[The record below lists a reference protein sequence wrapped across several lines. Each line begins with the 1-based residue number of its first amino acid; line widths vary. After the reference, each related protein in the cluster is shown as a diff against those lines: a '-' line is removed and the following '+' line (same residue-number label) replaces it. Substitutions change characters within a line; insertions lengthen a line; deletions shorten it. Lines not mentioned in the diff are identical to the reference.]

1 MVPLAIRAA
10 EQAENEYRLSM
21 EIIDLR
27 TLIPY
32 DVETVIHS
40 VCKTGRAI
48 VVHEAPKTCGFGA
61 ELAATISE
69 KALVHLEAPVYRVTG
84 FDTPFPYSHENHYLP
99 TTGRIIQAAQNSL
112 SF

>member
-1 MVPLAIRAA
+1 MIVPDFLKFTFLCFI
-10 EQAENEYRLSM
+10 S
-21 EIIDLR
+21 
-27 TLIPY
+27 TLTLLN
-32 DVETVIHS
+32 VTAKE
-40 VCKTGRAI
+40 G
-48 VVHEAPKTCGFGA
+48 
-61 ELAATISE
+61 ISE